1 MERQLRQRLDHL
13 AEILKGQ
20 FEQRKG
26 WVLWGLS
33 VLYLGIT
40 CWLASRK
47 LMWNDELFT
56 FYIARLP
63 SLADIW
69 SALSTGADQIPPFFH
84 ILTRTSWPLLGV
96 NHVSVRLP
104 GILGFWVMSLCL
116 FRFVSKRSLALYG
129 FAAMLF
135 PLLTTA
141 YDYAYEA
148 RPYGAVL
155 GFSALAL
162 LCWQSV
168 ADGYRRKLWLAGLSV
183 SVAAAIS
190 SHYYAVLV
198 LFPLAVG
205 EMVRSFSQRHLD
217 LAVWG
222 AFVIGVTPLLLFL
235 PLIEAARAY
244 SAHFWAQPRWGSI
257 AEFYYF
263 LLIPAAFPLAAI
275 LIFAGVYR
283 TPSPPRFN
291 RADHP
296 SRPTPPVHEIAA
308 ALGFV
313 VMPAIAVILA
323 KLVTGGFTYRYALP
337 SVIGVSVLLA
347 VGAYRLF
354 STRGMLPVVLI
365 IIFVASFFMLQIRS
379 LQRIIAVS
387 HELGSAYALIR
398 SEPETDLSIIPSD
411 LHTFMI
417 LAHYA
422 PTDITSRLLYLA
434 NPDASLRYLGHTTV
448 DRGILDLQSWF
459 KVRVEKYQ
467 SYIHNQ
473 SRFLVL
479 ANDKHLNIRPGGLSW
494 LLAELISPERYI
506 ELRGQRSGYLLFLV
520 SPTE

>member
-1 MERQLRQRLDHL
+1 
-13 AEILKGQ
+13 
-20 FEQRKG
+20 
-26 WVLWGLS
+26 
-33 VLYLGIT
+33 
-40 CWLASRK
+40 
-47 LMWNDELFT
+47 
-56 FYIARLP
+56 
-63 SLADIW
+63 
-69 SALSTGADQIPPFFH
+69 
-84 ILTRTSWPLLGV
+84 
-96 NHVSVRLP
+96 
-104 GILGFWVMSLCL
+104 MSLCL
-116 FRFVSKRSLALYG
+116 FRFVSKRSSALSG

-135 PLLTTA
+135 PLITTA

-155 GFSALAL
+155 GFSGLAL

-168 ADGYRRKLWLAGLSV
+168 ADGYRRKGWLTGLSM

-190 SHYYAVLV
+190 SHDYAVLV

-205 EMVRSFSQRHLD
+205 EMVRSLSQRRLD
-217 LAVWG
+217 LAVWAAVG
-222 AFVIGVTPLLLFL
+222 IGMRPLLLFL

-263 LLIPAAFPLAAI
+263 LLIPAAFPLASI
-275 LIFAGVYR
+275 LILAGVYR
-283 TPSPPRFN
+283 TSSPPRFN
-291 RADHP
+291 PADHP
-296 SRPTPPVHEIAA
+296 SRPAPPVHEIAA

-347 VGAYRLF
+347 FGAYRLF
-354 STRGMLPVVLI
+354 STRGMLPVALI

-398 SEPETDLSIIPSD
+398 SEPETDLSIIHSD
-411 LHTFMI
+411 LQAFMI

-434 NPDASLRYLGHTTV
+434 NPDASLRYLGHMTV
-448 DRGILDLQSWF
+448 DRGILAL
-459 KVRVEKYQ
+459 
-467 SYIHNQ
+467 
-473 SRFLVL
+473 
-479 ANDKHLNIRPGGLSW
+479 
-494 LLAELISPERYI
+494 
-506 ELRGQRSGYLLFLV
+506 
-520 SPTE
+520 